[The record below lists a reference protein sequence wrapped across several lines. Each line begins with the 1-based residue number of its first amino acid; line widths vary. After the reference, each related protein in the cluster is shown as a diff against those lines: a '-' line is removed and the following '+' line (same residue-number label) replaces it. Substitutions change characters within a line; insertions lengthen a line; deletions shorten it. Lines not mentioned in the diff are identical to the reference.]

1 MIYFFK
7 FITALKLS
15 WIRRLIECI
24 TKWKNLLETV
34 INEKVNTLWLN
45 RTDFIQDI
53 SKSFQNIFWKDI
65 FVVGF
70 NY

>member
-24 TKWKNLLETV
+24 TRWKNLLETV
-34 INEKVNTLWLN
+34 INEKVNNLWLK
-45 RTDFIQDI
+45 RSDFIQDI
-53 SKSFQNIFWKDI
+53 SKSI
-65 FVVGF
+65 
-70 NY
+70 